1 MKSAA
6 VRGARV
12 QAALGFPTDDEREGN
27 RESMGVIIAEIHSG
41 ENWTLKRPHP
51 KATQDP
57 QWRDNYTKQAKKP
70 FHSKFVLS
78 TRNGGKKMEH
88 RMSEC
93 PNYTLPNLRPTHG
106 QAPILDITA
115 HILFYTSRE

>member
-57 QWRDNYTKQAKKP
+57 QWRDNYTKQAKN
-70 FHSKFVLS
+70 LS
-78 TRNGGKKMEH
+78 TQNLSCLQGMEAK
-88 RMSEC
+88 RLSIE
-93 PNYTLPNLRPTHG
+93 
-106 QAPILDITA
+106 
-115 HILFYTSRE
+115 